1 MALYGINAYMSNSY
15 YSSLLSSGSKKYG
28 NTSANST
35 SELYSLMK
43 RADMVRSKSYQKTMM
58 EEYKKVFS
66 GNDTGT
72 VESENNLSAAAKKLS
87 SSASAL
93 AVSGRTELNDRDAL
107 AEKVQTF
114 ADDYNS
120 TVDALQK
127 SASVDALKNGVYMTN
142 TAKAYSG
149 ALGRIGIK
157 VGSDNKLTLD
167 KEAFKSADANA
178 VKSILS
184 GSYSFTGKTADKA
197 SGISRAAGL
206 KAQVVSYTEN
216 GTLDYSTMLSLSSM
230 FSERI

>member
-28 NTSANST
+28 NTNTNST

-43 RADMVRSKSYQKTMM
+43 RADMVRSKSYQKSMR

-72 VESENNLSAAAKKLS
+72 AESENNLSAAAKKLS

-93 AVSGRTELNDRDAL
+93 AVSSRTDLNNRDAL
-107 AEKVQTF
+107 TEKVQAFT
-114 ADDYNS
+114 DDYNS
-120 TVDALQK
+120 TIDALGK
-127 SASVDALKNGVYMTN
+127 SGSVDALKNGVYMTN

-184 GSYSFTGKTADKA
+184 GNYSFTGKTADKA
-197 SGISRAAGL
+197 SGISKAAGL